1 MNSLEVRK
9 KTITNIHESEF
20 KFVIVS
26 SGGGSN
32 AIGSLLKVP
41 GASNSILEAYIPY
54 AKESLDFYLMKKPE
68 SYCSLDT
75 TTRMAA
81 RAYSAAKKIDQK
93 TNIEKLFGVAIS
105 ATLSTNYE
113 KKGSHRFHIA
123 VQTRDFSQSISCIL
137 NKGQRTREE
146 EEELVTE
153 FVIALISDCCGF
165 EFKYPE
171 IKEDVE
177 HIQIPAQKG
186 WADLMSEKIK
196 FVTSSNKQP
205 KLIFPGAFNPM
216 HDGHI
221 AMSELA
227 NKELSEEVFFE
238 ICIQNVDKPPLS
250 YHQIKKTIDQFT
262 DSKNWVLTKAGK
274 FSDKAKLFP
283 NSTFII
289 GADTLVRIFDERFY
303 ASRREMMKEFEI
315 FNTNNNN
322 FLVFGREYKKRFI
335 ELNDIQVPD
344 SIKSRFRGFGENIF
358 RKDVSSS
365 TIRAQNTEE

>member
-1 MNSLEVRK
+1 MNLAK
-9 KTITNIHESEF
+9 KIKDIHESIF

-32 AIGSLLKVP
+32 AIGTLLKVP

-54 AKESLDFYLMKKPE
+54 AKESLDFYLMRKPE

-81 RAYSAAKKIDQK
+81 RAYSAAKKIDQQSDIK
-93 TNIEKLFGVAIS
+93 NLFGIAIT

-113 KKGSHRFHIA
+113 KRGDHRFHIA
-123 VQTRDFSQSISCIL
+123 VQTRDFSKSISCIL
-137 NKGQRTREE
+137 EKGKRSREQ

-153 FVIALISDCCGF
+153 FVISLISECCGF
-165 EFKYPE
+165 EFEYPQTEESANHIE
-171 IKEDVE
+171 IMAKD
-177 HIQIPAQKG
+177 G
-186 WADLMSEKIK
+186 WADLMSEKTDFIA
-196 FVTSSNKQP
+196 SSTQHP
-205 KLIFPGAFNPM
+205 KLIFPGAFNPV

-221 AMSELA
+221 AMSKLA
-227 NKELSEEVFFE
+227 EKETNQKTFFE

-250 YHQIKKTIDQFT
+250 YHQIDRTINQFQNNQ
-262 DSKNWVLTKAGK
+262 NWVLTKAGK

-303 ASRREMMKEFEI
+303 ASRSDMLEQFDI
-315 FNTNNNN
+315 FNDNNIN
-322 FLVFGREYKKRFI
+322 FLVFGRERSGRFV
-335 ELNDIQVPD
+335 ELKDVTIPEI
-344 SIKSRFRGFGENIF
+344 IKDRFKGFAENIF
-358 RKDVSSS
+358 RDDISSS
-365 TIRAQNTEE
+365 DLRATENSD

>member
-1 MNSLEVRK
+1 MNSLEVQK
-9 KTITNIHESEF
+9 KTILNIHESEF

-81 RAYSAAKKIDQK
+81 RAYSAAKKIDQQ
-93 TNIEKLFGVAIS
+93 TNIKKLFGIAIS
-105 ATLSTNYE
+105 ASLSTNYE
-113 KKGSHRFHIA
+113 KKGEHRFHIA
-123 VQTRDFSQSISCIL
+123 LQTRDFSQSISCTL
-137 NKGQRTREE
+137 DKGLRTREE

-165 EFKYPE
+165 EFKYPVIDE
-171 IKEDVE
+171 EVE
-177 HIQIPAQKG
+177 HTKISAQEG
-186 WADLMSEKIK
+186 WANLMSEKIK
-196 FVTSSNKQP
+196 FVTSNKSMP
-205 KLIFPGAFNPM
+205 RLIFPGAFNPM
-216 HDGHI
+216 HEGHL

-227 NKELSEEVFFE
+227 EKELNEEVFFE

-250 YHQIKKTIDQFT
+250 YHQIKKTIDQFGNA
-262 DSKNWVLTKAGK
+262 KNWVLTKAGK

-303 ASRREMMKEFEI
+303 ASRREMIEEFEI
-315 FNTNNNN
+315 FNKNENN
-322 FLVFGREYKKRFI
+322 FLVFGREYKNKFI
-335 ELNDIQVPD
+335 ELGDIQIPD
-344 SIKSRFRGFGENIF
+344 SIKSRFKGFGENIF

-365 TIRAQNTEE
+365 IIRAQSAED

>member
-1 MNSLEVRK
+1 MNLAQK
-9 KTITNIHESEF
+9 IKDIHESIF

-32 AIGSLLKVP
+32 AIGTLLKVP

-54 AKESLDFYLMKKPE
+54 AKESLDFYLMKRPD

-93 TNIEKLFGVAIS
+93 SDIKNLFGVAITAS
-105 ATLSTNYE
+105 LSTNYK
-113 KKGSHRFHIA
+113 KKGDHRFHIA
-123 VQTRDFSQSISCIL
+123 VQTRDFSKSISCVIE
-137 NKGQRTREE
+137 KGSRTREK

-153 FVIALISDCCGF
+153 YVIALISDCCGF
-165 EFKYPE
+165 EFEYPSISE
-171 IKEDVE
+171 VPEYININAE
-177 HIQIPAQKG
+177 QG
-186 WADLMSEKIK
+186 WADLMSEKIE
-196 FVTSSNKQP
+196 FVPSSNNQP

-216 HDGHI
+216 HDGHV
-221 AMSELA
+221 AMSKLA
-227 NKELSEEVFFE
+227 EKETGQKTFFE

-250 YHQIKKTIDQFT
+250 YHQIDKTISQFSSSQ
-262 DSKNWVLTKAGK
+262 DWVLTKAGK

-303 ASRREMMKEFEI
+303 ASRRDMLAEFDI
-315 FNTNNNN
+315 FNQNKNQ
-322 FLVFGREYKKRFI
+322 FLVFGRKYQNKFI
-335 ELNDIQVPD
+335 ELKDVQLPD
-344 SIKSRFRGFGENIF
+344 PISGLFKGFGEDIF
-358 RKDVSSS
+358 REDISSS
-365 TIRAQNTEE
+365 SIRQENTEE